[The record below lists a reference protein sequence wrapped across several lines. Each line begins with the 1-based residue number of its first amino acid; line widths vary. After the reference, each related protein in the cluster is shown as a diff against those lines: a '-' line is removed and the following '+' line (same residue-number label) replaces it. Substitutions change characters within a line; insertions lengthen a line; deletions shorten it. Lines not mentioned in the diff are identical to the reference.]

1 MSERND
7 EKPGTEQ
14 DLRAI
19 IELKAIIEQI
29 DQQMMKLVA
38 SYSDGDIDYTGASTM
53 DLLRWIASRLESDK
67 AAIDRLKRDIADL
80 KKEIDRMRGKDWR
93 SLARREAMRVLD
105 NSTLPMGEVMQAID
119 ILRSLEAPHLWGQPN
134 AALATPT
141 PKDAADDGA
150 EKLPL

>member
-7 EKPGTEQ
+7 EKLAALQ
-14 DLRAI
+14 DL
-19 IELKAIIEQI
+19 KAVIEQI

-38 SYSDGDIDYTGASTM
+38 SYSDGDIGYIDASTM
-53 DLLRWIASRLESDK
+53 DLLRWIASRLESNK
-67 AAIDRLKRDIADL
+67 AAIDRQKRDIADL
-80 KKEIDRMRGKDWR
+80 KKEIDRMRAKDWR

-119 ILRSLEAPHLWGQPN
+119 ILRSLEADHLRAQLN
-134 AALATPT
+134 VALAAPT
-141 PKDAADDGA
+141 PKDVADDGA

>member
-7 EKPGTEQ
+7 EKLGAEQ
-14 DLRAI
+14 DLRAVI
-19 IELKAIIEQI
+19 AQI

-38 SYSDGDIDYTGASTM
+38 SYSDGDIDYINAPTM
-53 DLLRWIASRLESDK
+53 DLLRWIARRLATNK
-67 AAIDRLKRDIADL
+67 ATIDRLREEVKRL
-80 KKEIDRMRGKDWR
+80 KGPDWR
-93 SLARREAMRVLD
+93 SLARREAMRVLE
-105 NSTLPMGEVMQAID
+105 NRTLPMSEVMQAID
-119 ILRSLEAPHLWGQPN
+119 ILRSLEADHPWAQMN

>member
-7 EKPGTEQ
+7 EKLGAEQ
-14 DLRAI
+14 DL
-19 IELKAIIEQI
+19 KAVIAQI
-29 DQQMMKLVA
+29 DQHMMKLVA
-38 SYSDGDIDYTGASTM
+38 NYSDGDIDYIGASTM

-80 KKEIDRMRGKDWR
+80 KKAIDRMKGKDWR
-93 SLARREAMRVLD
+93 SLARREAMRVLE
-105 NSTLPMGEVMQAID
+105 NRTLPMSEVMQAID
-119 ILRSLEAPHLWGQPN
+119 ILRSLEADHPN

-141 PKDAADDGA
+141 PKDVADDGA

>member
-7 EKPGTEQ
+7 EKLAA
-14 DLRAI
+14 LRD
-19 IELKAIIEQI
+19 LKAVIEQI

-38 SYSDGDIDYTGASTM
+38 SYSDGDIDYIGASTM
-53 DLLRWIASRLESDK
+53 DLLRWIASRLESNK
-67 AAIDRLKRDIADL
+67 ATIDRQKRDIADL

-119 ILRSLEAPHLWGQPN
+119 ILRSLEADHLRAQLSV
-134 AALATPT
+134 ALAAPT